1 MDYQAKS
8 LVNTVLPTTLCHHHV
23 VLHPSGAL
31 KLPAL
36 RTLLV
41 ADAHFGKSSSFRALG
56 VPVPSGTTTE
66 NLNVLTQLLHSTGA
80 QRIIFLGDFLHSAR
94 AHAASTQ
101 GAIAAWRAQHAAV
114 QLTLVR
120 GNHDAH
126 AGDPPAAL
134 GITVVDEPLM
144 LRAAQDTAN
153 PANPA
158 SPASAAPLALCH
170 HPQTIAGAYVLA
182 GHWHPCIT
190 VQGRGRDRLR
200 LPCFWLGDEAAHLV
214 GILPAFGSFTGM
226 HPIERRLGKPSGAG
240 RDRVF
245 AIAGDAVRALP

>member
-1 MDYQAKS
+1 MVIS
-8 LVNTVLPTTLCHHHV
+8 VLPITLCHHRA

-31 KLPAL
+31 ELSAL
-36 RTLLV
+36 RTLLI

-80 QRIIFLGDFLHSAR
+80 QQIIFLGDFLHSAR

-101 GAIAAWRAQHAAV
+101 TAIAAWRTQHAAV

-126 AGDPPAAL
+126 AGDPPLAL
-134 GITVVDEPLM
+134 NITVVDEPFM
-144 LRAAQDTAN
+144 LQAAHS
-153 PANPA
+153 PA
-158 SPASAAPLALCH
+158 SPASAASATRLALCH
-170 HPQTIAGAYVLA
+170 HPQTIPGAYVLA

-190 VQGRGRDRLR
+190 LQGAGRDRLR
-200 LPCFWLGDEAAHLV
+200 LPCFWLGDEAVHPV

-226 HPIERRLGKPSGAG
+226 HPIERREGQPGGAG

-245 AIAGDAVRALP
+245 AIAGDAVRAVP

>member
-1 MDYQAKS
+1 M
-8 LVNTVLPTTLCHHHV
+8 LHTTLFGHAV

-31 KLPAL
+31 ELPAS
-36 RTLLV
+36 RTVLI

-66 NLNVLTQLLHSTGA
+66 NLNLLTQLLAVTLA

-101 GAIAAWRAQHAAV
+101 GAIAAWRAQHAGIT
-114 QLTLVR
+114 LTLVR

-134 GITVVDEPLM
+134 HIDVVDEPLM
-144 LRAAQDTAN
+144 LQAPEPAAAAQVVSSIR
-153 PANPA
+153 PPG
-158 SPASAAPLALCH
+158 PLALCH
-170 HPQTIAGAYVLA
+170 HPQRVPGAYVLA

-200 LPCFWLGDEAAHLV
+200 LPCFWLGDDMAYPV

-226 HPIERRLGKPSGAG
+226 HPIERREGKPGCTG